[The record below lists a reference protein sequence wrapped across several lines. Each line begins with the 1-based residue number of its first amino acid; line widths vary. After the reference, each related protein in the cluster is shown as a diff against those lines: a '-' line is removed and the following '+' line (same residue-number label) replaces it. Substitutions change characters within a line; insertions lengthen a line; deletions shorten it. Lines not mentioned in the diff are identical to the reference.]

1 MATTWDPNNKSASI
15 ALSGGNLIATAS
27 NTSGSASVRATRVVT
42 GPTYLEY
49 TIGSLTG
56 DTLLVGMVDYSFNLS
71 STALGADT
79 HGLSYQSSGAVK
91 INGTTLSTIQTFAAS
106 NVVQMFFSPKLQ
118 QVWFNVNNSANW
130 NNSSSNVPS
139 DVYGTAVGGISTA
152 TLATGGGGPLFPA
165 MSSTGAASNTNA
177 VTAAFSSAGWTYSAP
192 SGGASVDAVGV
203 AATDNQFAN
212 NKPQLD
218 GPVRHDTVT
227 TNVQRMFYGTAAGA
241 WFSFSA
247 NTPNTWVKFWSPAAT
262 ATHVSGFV
270 YENGLPVKK
279 IVRLYDHNTGDFLGE
294 TTSAADGSYSIPGLG
309 RTNVVAIAFDP
320 TTFNAICWDQVT
332 PV

>member
-1 MATTWDPNNKSASI
+1 MATTWDANNKSASI
-15 ALSGGNLIATAS
+15 ALSGSNLIATAS
-27 NTSGSASVRATRVVT
+27 NTSGQAGVRATRVVT
-42 GPTYLEY
+42 GPTYGEY

-56 DTLLVGMVDYSFNLS
+56 GTLFIGLADYSWTFS
-71 STALGADT
+71 ATALGADT
-79 HGLSYQSSGAVK
+79 HGLSYQSSGVVR
-91 INGTTLSTIQTFAAS
+91 INGTTLSTIQTFAAT
-106 NVVQMFFSPKLQ
+106 NVVQYFYSPKLEQ
-118 QVWFNVNNSANW
+118 IWFNVNNGNW
-130 NNSSSNVPS
+130 NNNAANVPS
-139 DVYGTAVGGISTA
+139 DNPATAVGGISTS

-165 MSSTGAASNTNA
+165 MSSSGAASNSNA
-177 VTAAFSSAGWTYSAP
+177 VTAAFSSSGWSFSAP
-192 SGGASVDAVGV
+192 SGGASVDVVGV

-218 GPVRHDTVT
+218 GPVRQDPVT
-227 TNVQRMFYGTAAGA
+227 TTAQRDPWGTAVGG
-241 WFSFSA
+241 WYGISK
-247 NTPNTWVKFWSPAAT
+247 NTPNTAIKVWSPAAT